1 LDPQDFKFIRR
12 GKTIKMRFG
21 VLIAAIII
29 SVCNVGCIAAIA
41 PNAMS
46 VAASG
51 APVASNHLGGGK
63 AESFWI
69 ARYGDVIE
77 AALQAGEALSLEVKE
92 KKIGKDQTF
101 FRFSSNKE
109 SVDLLIESR
118 SDTVTYIKF
127 DVGWFGSVA
136 FGRLVGR
143 QIIDELSES
152 GAFLENWRDI
162 KKGAEEP
169 GL

>member
-1 LDPQDFKFIRR
+1 
-12 GKTIKMRFG
+12 MRFG
-21 VLIAAIII
+21 VFIASLIIL
-29 SVCNVGCIAAIA
+29 VCTVGCIAAIA

-51 APVASNHLGGGK
+51 APVAGNHLGGGK
-63 AESFWI
+63 AESFWV
-69 ARYGDVIE
+69 ARYGDVI
-77 AALQAGEALSLEVKE
+77 AATLQAGEALSLEVKE
-92 KKIGKDQTF
+92 KKVGEAQAF

-109 SVDLLIESR
+109 SVDLLIKSR

-152 GAFLENWRDI
+152 GAFLEDWRDI

-169 GL
+169 NL

>member
-1 LDPQDFKFIRR
+1 
-12 GKTIKMRFG
+12 MRFG
-21 VLIAAIII
+21 VFIASIII
-29 SVCNVGCIAAIA
+29 LVCNLGCVAAVA
-41 PNAMS
+41 PNVMS

-69 ARYGDVIE
+69 ARYDDVI
-77 AALQAGEALSLEVKE
+77 AATSQAGEALSLEVKE
-92 KKIGKDQTF
+92 KKVGKDQAF

-127 DVGWFGSVA
+127 DVGWFGSFA

-143 QIIDELSES
+143 QIIDELDES
-152 GAFLENWRDI
+152 GSFLEDWKTI

-169 GL
+169 SL